1 MRTIDADALKAVF
14 EEKSSEAVCGL
25 ELCKAIISRIDE
37 QPTVDAIVCDDNFGF
52 AGYIIENDKY
62 GILVEESWNKDLT
75 DEELMT
81 VMCGV
86 IQDVLADERLK
97 RLWESATE
105 MAEFLGGY
113 DGFNKQTGG
122 N

>member
-1 MRTIDADALKAVF
+1 MRTIDADALIEHLRKDPLFDLV
-14 EEKSSEAVCGL
+14 ERYGISGVIEA
-25 ELCKAIISRIDE
+25 

-62 GILVEESWNKDLT
+62 GIRVEELWNKDLT

-113 DGFNKQTGG
+113 DGFNKQRRSH
-122 N
+122 

>member
-1 MRTIDADALKAVF
+1 MRTIDADALIEHLRKDPLFDLV
-14 EEKSSEAVCGL
+14 ERYGISGVIEA
-25 ELCKAIISRIDE
+25 

-62 GILVEESWNKDLT
+62 GIRVEELWNKDLT

-113 DGFNKQTGG
+113 DGFNQQAESD
-122 N
+122 